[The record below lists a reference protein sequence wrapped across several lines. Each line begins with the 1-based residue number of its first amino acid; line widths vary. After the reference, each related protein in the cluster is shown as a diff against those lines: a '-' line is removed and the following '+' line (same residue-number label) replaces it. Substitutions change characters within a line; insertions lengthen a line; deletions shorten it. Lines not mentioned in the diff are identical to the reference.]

1 LTSTHQKLIN
11 TKKINFKQKNIFKL
25 FKNII
30 STMFPAK
37 TNLNIYTLSLEEID
51 GKKLENVTKKN
62 IEKKNSGRSFEL
74 PK

>member
-1 LTSTHQKLIN
+1 LTSTHQNIYKH
-11 TKKINFKQKNIFKL
+11 KKINFKQKNIFKF

-30 STMFPAK
+30 SIMFPAK
-37 TNLNIYTLSLEEID
+37 KNLNIYTLSLEEID

>member
-11 TKKINFKQKNIFKL
+11 TKKINFKQKNIFKF

-62 IEKKNSGRSFEL
+62 IEKKNSEKF
-74 PK
+74 

>member
-1 LTSTHQKLIN
+1 
-11 TKKINFKQKNIFKL
+11 
-25 FKNII
+25 
-30 STMFPAK
+30 MFPAK

-74 PK
+74 SK